1 MKILSAEQ
9 IRALDRHTI
18 AEEPIASIDLME
30 RAAVKLLDALIDG
43 NYIRKTDSIMLFCG
57 MGNNGG
63 DGLALARMLIEQ
75 GYLHV
80 TVYVVRHSPMG
91 SPDFELNEKRLK
103 NVSGFHFIETELQ
116 IPIIPNNAVVIDAIF
131 GSGLSRPVEGISKS
145 VIHHINIS
153 GAQVYSVDVPS
164 GLYCDKANG
173 INDTVIHSSV
183 TFTFHAPKLSF
194 MLPASG
200 AYVSQFKVLDIGLSK
215 AYGNNLT
222 SAYWYTTPLY
232 IHSEFKERDKFSH
245 KGTFGHA
252 LIVAGSYGKMGAA
265 VLSVRGAL
273 RSGAGLV
280 SALIPACGY
289 DIMQTSC
296 PEAMVMTGRELHPT
310 TSRRER
316 GVDSCLSTS
325 SLSDINITKYTT
337 IGVGPGIGTA
347 DETVAYLE
355 GLLKQCKQPIVVDA
369 DALNILSGNNE
380 LLQLLPANSILTP
393 HPGEFKRLVGDWADD
408 LDKLDKLKAFA
419 AKYNVVVALK
429 GANTCVASADGAL
442 HFNSTGNAGMAKGGS
457 GDVLTGVITALLA
470 QGYSPLNAA
479 IMGVYMHGLAGDYAA
494 ENFGQTSMHAGD
506 IIAYLPKAFK
516 QFE

>member
-18 AEEPIASIDLME
+18 ADEPIASIDLME
-30 RAAVKLLDALIDG
+30 RAAATLLDALIDG

-63 DGLALARMLIEQ
+63 DGLALARMLIGQ

-116 IPIIPNNAVVIDAIF
+116 IPIIPNNAVIIDAIF

-145 VIHHINIS
+145 VINHINQS
-153 GAQVYSVDVPS
+153 GAEVYSVDVPS
-164 GLYCDKANG
+164 GLYCDKVNG
-173 INDTVIHSSV
+173 SNDTVIKSTV

-200 AYVSQFKVLDIGLSK
+200 VYVSQFKVLDIGLNK
-215 AYGNNLT
+215 AYSNNLT
-222 SAYWYTTPLY
+222 SPYWYTTQLY
-232 IHSEFKERDKFSH
+232 IQSQFKERDKFSH

-252 LIVAGSYGKMGAA
+252 LICSGSYGKMGAA
-265 VLSVRGAL
+265 VLSVRAAL

-296 PEAMVMTGRELHPT
+296 PEAMVMTWEDDNNI
-310 TSRRER
+310 SQKKR
-316 GVDSCLSTS
+316 GALTLD
-325 SLSDINITKYTT
+325 SLSNVDTTKYTS

-347 DETVAYLE
+347 DETVAFLE
-355 GLLKQCKQPIVVDA
+355 ELLKQCKQLLVVDA
-369 DALNILSGNNE
+369 DALNILSANNK
-380 LLQLLPANSILTP
+380 LRDSLPANSILTP
-393 HPGEFKRLVGDWADD
+393 HPGEFKRLVGEWADD
-408 LDKLDKLKAFA
+408 LEKLDKLKAFA
-419 AKYNVVVALK
+419 ARYNVVVVLK
-429 GANTCVASADGAL
+429 GANTCVASADGTL

-470 QGYSPLNAA
+470 QGYTSLNAA
-479 IMGVYMHGLAGDYAA
+479 IIGVYIHGLAGDYAA
-494 ENFGQTSMHAGD
+494 ENLGQTGMHAGD